1 MPAAAALAAGTLV
14 LSSAVS
20 AHAMESTSSR
30 SGTSSGKATAAVLR
44 AGLDVSLLS
53 KSADVPLNVSLS
65 DVRAPADAG
74 RTTLTARLDAV
85 DHGRPFNVLR
95 ATVAT
100 ARATA
105 DGRKAEGYVNVVG
118 ARVNV
123 PGLPLLGLIK
133 AETITSRATCEVG
146 KPPVAESNLLGRV
159 SVLGKRVIL
168 SAGGPTK
175 VTVPGIGEVRLD
187 LSKRETTS
195 RTAAATALVLTVAV
209 DPLNL
214 NVAEVTG
221 RVTLAAATC
230 ETPGGAGTEG
240 SSGGESS
247 PEGSPESSPGNESA
261 SGTETAPS
269 TGTEARAQN
278 VATTD
283 ATEQNLAD
291 TGGSAATQYLAA
303 GAAGLLAAGSL
314 VAYAARRR
322 RPAPVD
328 VKDVKD

>member
-1 MPAAAALAAGTLV
+1 MYSTAFSMPAAAALAAGTLV

-30 SGTSSGKATAAVLR
+30 SSTSSGKATAAVLR

-53 KSADVPLNVSLS
+53 KAADVPLNVSLS
-65 DVRAPADAG
+65 DVHAPADAG
-74 RTTLTARLDAV
+74 RTTLTARIDAV

-146 KPPVAESNLLGRV
+146 KHPVAESNLLGRV
-159 SVLGKRVIL
+159 SVLGKRVMI

-214 NVAEVTG
+214 NVAAVTG

-230 ETPGGAGTEG
+230 ETPGGAGTES
-240 SSGGESS
+240 SSGT
-247 PEGSPESSPGNESA
+247 EGSPESSPGNESA
-261 SGTETAPS
+261 PGTETAPS
-269 TGTEARAQN
+269 SGTEARAQN

-328 VKDVKD
+328 VKD

>member
-1 MPAAAALAAGTLV
+1 MPAAAALAAGALV
-14 LSSAVS
+14 LSSA
-20 AHAMESTSSR
+20 ATARATES
-30 SGTSSGKATAAVLR
+30 TSSGKATAAVLR

-74 RTTLTARLDAV
+74 RTALTARLDAV

-95 ATVAT
+95 AEVAT

-146 KPPVAESNLLGRV
+146 KRPVAESNLLGRV
-159 SVLGKRVIL
+159 SVLGKRVAV

-175 VTVPGIGEVRLD
+175 VAVPGIGEVRLD

-221 RVTLAAATC
+221 QVTLAAATC
-230 ETPGGAGTEG
+230 ETPGGAGTESPSGTG
-240 SSGGESS
+240 S
-247 PEGSPESSPGNESA
+247 SPESSPGNETA
-261 SGTETAPS
+261 PGTETAPGAA
-269 TGTEARAQN
+269 TGARAQN

-283 ATEQNLAD
+283 ATEEHLAD

-303 GAAGLLAAGSL
+303 GAAALLATGSL

-328 VKDVKD
+328 VKD

>member
-1 MPAAAALAAGTLV
+1 MYSTAFSMPAAAALAAGTLV

-20 AHAMESTSSR
+20 AHATES
-30 SGTSSGKATAAVLR
+30 TSSGKATAAVLR

-65 DVRAPADAG
+65 DVHAPADSG
-74 RTTLTARLDAV
+74 RTALTARLDAV
-85 DHGRPFNVLR
+85 DHGRPFSVLR
-95 ATVAT
+95 AEVAT

-159 SVLGKRVIL
+159 SVLGKRVTL

-230 ETPGGAGTEG
+230 ETPGGAGTES
-240 SSGGESS
+240 SSGTETASGN
-247 PEGSPESSPGNESA
+247 PGNESA

-269 TGTEARAQN
+269 AGTEARAQN

-328 VKDVKD
+328 VKD

>member
-30 SGTSSGKATAAVLR
+30 SGTSSGSSGSSGKATAAVLR

-65 DVRAPADAG
+65 DVHAPADAG
-74 RTTLTARLDAV
+74 RTTLTARIDAV

-105 DGRKAEGYVNVVG
+105 DDRKAEGYVNVVG

-146 KPPVAESNLLGRV
+146 KHPVAESNLLGRV
-159 SVLGKRVIL
+159 SVLGKRVMI

-187 LSKRETTS
+187 LSKREITS

-214 NVAEVTG
+214 NVAQVTG
-221 RVTLAAATC
+221 HVTLAAATC
-230 ETPGGAGTEG
+230 ETPGGAGTESSSGTGG
-240 SSGGESS
+240 SS
-247 PEGSPESSPGNESA
+247 ESSPGNESA

-269 TGTEARAQN
+269 AGTEARAQN

-328 VKDVKD
+328 VKE

>member
-14 LSSAVS
+14 LSSAVT
-20 AHAMESTSSR
+20 AHATES
-30 SGTSSGKATAAVLR
+30 TSSGKATAAVLR

-74 RTTLTARLDAV
+74 RTTLTARIDAV
-85 DHGRPFNVLR
+85 DHGRPFSVLR
-95 ATVAT
+95 AEVAT

-187 LSKRETTS
+187 LAKRETTS

-230 ETPGGAGTEG
+230 ETPGGADTEG

-247 PEGSPESSPGNESA
+247 PESSPGNESA
-261 SGTETAPS
+261 AGTETAPS
-269 TGTEARAQN
+269 AGTEARAQN

-328 VKDVKD
+328 VKD